1 MASARRVRVASLHEQ
16 LFDTNAVSLP
26 TMRPTELPGI
36 PQHYTKTIARRS
48 FSGRCPAGPFDVEL
62 EFGEPAHDVP
72 VVDGW
77 DWRCPMRLTVG
88 LEVTERSI
96 MGVDSLQA
104 LTLAMGVARTELE
117 IIATRPDTVLCYLDE
132 PIDTARAGWQQA
144 LV

>member
-1 MASARRVRVASLHEQ
+1 M
-16 LFDTNAVSLP
+16 P
-26 TMRPTELPGI
+26 PTELPAI
-36 PQHYTKTIARRS
+36 PTHYTKTIAKRS
-48 FSGRCPAGPFDVEL
+48 FTVRCPAGHFDVLVEL
-62 EFGEPAHDVP
+62 GEPAHDVP
-72 VVDGW
+72 VIDGC

-88 LEVTERSI
+88 SDVTERSI

-132 PIDTARAGWQQA
+132 PIDTARTGWQQA